1 MSTIDNML
9 TITVQAGQDLSGSLY
24 RFGVI
29 ASDGQVDPVASA
41 GGDADG
47 VIMNKPTAA
56 GQATTLAICGVAK
69 VVVGTGGV
77 TAGAKLQSDATGKA
91 ITAASADHVIG
102 KALATGAAGDII
114 PVLLVSKHILA

>member
-1 MSTIDNML
+1 MSTTENML
-9 TITVQAGQDLSGSLY
+9 FITVQAGADLSASLY
-24 RFGVI
+24 RFGVV
-29 ASDGQVDPVASA
+29 AADGQVDPVGTA
-41 GGDADG
+41 GADADG

-56 GQATTLAICGVAK
+56 GQPTQLAVGGVAK

-91 ITAASADHVIG
+91 ITAASTKHVVG